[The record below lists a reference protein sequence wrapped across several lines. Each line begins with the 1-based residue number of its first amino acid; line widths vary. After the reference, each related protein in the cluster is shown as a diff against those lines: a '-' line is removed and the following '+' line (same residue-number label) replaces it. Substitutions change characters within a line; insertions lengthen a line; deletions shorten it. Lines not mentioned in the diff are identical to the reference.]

1 MILGGPFATNN
12 AGPPSRQRRPAR
24 VSPSSRLI
32 FRRLIGAALVLL
44 LADALALA
52 VLASADLAGALAR
65 GLLWGAVL
73 SSAGLALAV
82 LWAVSRQ
89 LRQGQAAADALRA
102 EQARQREVLDALQAA
117 VVLWDADDRLV
128 LANGDFLQVYAP
140 IAPHMR
146 PGVRF
151 EDALRATVAAGLVP
165 ESADGPEAWIQQRLA
180 QRRAPQGPMLRAL
193 PGGRWRRIAEQRLS
207 DGSLLAHSVDVTELV
222 QVRNEL
228 AQARLAAEQAGQR
241 LADAVEALPVGFE
254 LYDAE
259 DRLVLVNTAAVAMY
273 PQLADLVAQRPS
285 FAEVVRANHE
295 RGGLPEI
302 GDEAALQAFIARRT
316 RERRH
321 PGPPHVMQVARG
333 QWVRVHERRTR
344 DGGIVGVRIDV
355 TEAFMGRAA
364 AEQATQRLQD
374 AIDALP
380 EAFALF
386 DADDRLVACNARYRQ
401 IFGATDPFIRPGI
414 SFEEVLRHGVAAGQY
429 PQAEGR
435 AEAWIAERLA
445 AHRTPSGPV
454 LQELAGKRWVRVDER
469 RTRDGGVAG
478 VRSDVTELVLR
489 EQALTALNTQL
500 DALNAQLAHL
510 SETDE
515 LTGLANRRLFDRR
528 LAEECARARRHGTPL
543 ALLLF
548 DVDHFKRYNDLHGHP
563 AGDACLRQV
572 AQVLR
577 STARRAGDLVARIG
591 GEEFGM
597 LLPHHSAD
605 DARAQAETCI
615 AAMAVAALPHGNSP
629 VAATVTL
636 SIGGV
641 QVAQPANDLLPAAV
655 VQRADEA
662 LYAAKHA
669 GRQRLVLHSL

>member
-1 MILGGPFATNN
+1 MRALPIR
-12 AGPPSRQRRPAR
+12 SCWSAR
-24 VSPSSRLI
+24 VPLSSRLM
-32 FRRLIGAALVLL
+32 FRRLLWPVAALL
-44 LADALALA
+44 LADLGALA
-52 VLASADLAGALAR
+52 VLVPAQGGDASWRGWLFAAVVCNVGATLAVCLLLAR
-65 GLLWGAVL
+65 QWQ
-73 SSAGLALAV
+73 
-82 LWAVSRQ
+82 R
-89 LRQGQAAADALRA
+89 GQAEAEATRA
-102 EQARQREVLDALQAA
+102 EQARQREVLDALEAA

-128 LANGDFLQVYAP
+128 MVNGDFLKVYSDVA
-140 IAPHMR
+140 HLMQ

-151 EDALRATVAAGLVP
+151 EDALRASVAAGVIP
-165 ESADGPEAWIQQRLA
+165 EASAGPEAWIQQRLA
-180 QRRAPQGPMLRAL
+180 LRRQAQPAEPMLRAL

-207 DGSLLAHSVDVTELV
+207 DGSLLAHSVDVTELIH
-222 QVRNEL
+222 VRNEL
-228 AQARLAAEQAGQR
+228 ALAQQAAEQARQR
-241 LADAVEALPVGFE
+241 LVDAVDALPVGFE

-259 DRLVLVNTAAVAMY
+259 DRLVMVNAAATSMY
-273 PQLADLVAQRPS
+273 PQLSDLPEQRPS
-285 FAEVVRANHE
+285 FAEVVRVNHA

-302 GDEAALQAFIARRT
+302 SDAAALEAFIARRT

-344 DGGIVGVRIDV
+344 DGGIVGVRVDV
-355 TEAFMGRAA
+355 TEAFTGRAA

-374 AIDALP
+374 AIDALSD
-380 EAFALF
+380 AFALY
-386 DADDRLVACNARYRQ
+386 DAEDRLVACNDRYRQ
-401 IFGATDPFIRPGI
+401 LFGADDAFIRAGV
-414 SFEEVLRHGVAAGQY
+414 SFEEVLRHGVAQCQF
-429 PQAEGR
+429 PQAEGQ

-445 AHRTPSGPV
+445 SHRHPAGPV
-454 LQELAGKRWVRVDER
+454 LQELAGNRWLRVDER

-478 VRSDVTELVLR
+478 VRIDVTELVRR
-489 EQALTALNTQL
+489 EQALTVLNQQL
-500 DALNAQLAHL
+500 DAANEQLARL
-510 SETDE
+510 SETDD
-515 LTGLANRRLFDRR
+515 LTGLANRRQFDRR
-528 LAEECARARRHGTPL
+528 LADECARARRHGTPL

-577 STARRAGDLVARIG
+577 SAARRAGDMVARIG

-597 LLPHHSAD
+597 LLPHHSAEE
-605 DARAQAETCI
+605 ARAQAESCM
-615 AAMAVAALPHGNSP
+615 AALAAAALPHGNSP
-629 VAATVTL
+629 VADTVTM

-641 QVAQPANDLLPAAV
+641 QVAQPTNDCDLSAL